1 MSRYTGPR
9 LKRMRAL
16 GLNLPG
22 LSRKSIERRP
32 YPPGEHGGDRRRKE
46 SDYGRQLKEKQKLR
60 YNYGLGE
67 RQFRR
72 LMVEARRSK
81 LETGKKLIELL
92 ERRLDNTVFRA
103 GFASTIPAA
112 RQLINHSHITV
123 NGRKVNVASY
133 RVRSGD
139 VITLRERSKKLALV
153 KESVEQLSLTR
164 PDWIGWKGAELTAT
178 IEKLPDEES
187 VPFPID
193 VQLVVEYY
201 ARQL

>member
-112 RQLINHSHITV
+112 RQLVNHSHITV

>member
-1 MSRYTGPR
+1 MSRYKGPR

-112 RQLINHSHITV
+112 RQLVNHSHITV

-164 PDWIGWKGAELTAT
+164 PDWIGWNGGELTAT

>member
-1 MSRYTGPR
+1 MSRYKGPR

-22 LSRKSIERRP
+22 LSRKSTERRP

-103 GFASTIPAA
+103 GYAPTIPAA
-112 RQLINHSHITV
+112 RQLVNHAHIRV
-123 NGRKVNVASY
+123 NGRKVDVPSY
-133 RVRSGD
+133 RVRPGD
-139 VITLRERSKKLALV
+139 VITLRERSRKLQCV
-153 KESVEQLSLTR
+153 KDSLEALSLTR
-164 PDWIGWKGAELTAT
+164 PEWISWNGGELTAT
-178 IEKLPDEES
+178 IEKLPEEDS
-187 VPFPID
+187 VPFPIE

>member
-1 MSRYTGPR
+1 
-9 LKRMRAL
+9 MRAL

-22 LSRKSIERRP
+22 LSRKSTERRP

-103 GFASTIPAA
+103 GFAPTIPAA
-112 RQLINHSHITV
+112 RQLVNHAHIRV
-123 NGRKVNVASY
+123 NGRKVDVPSY
-133 RVRSGD
+133 RVRPGD
-139 VITLRERSKKLALV
+139 VITLRERSRKLQCV
-153 KESVEQLSLTR
+153 KDSLESLSLTR
-164 PDWIGWKGAELTAT
+164 PEWIGWNGGELTAT
-178 IEKLPDEES
+178 IEKLPEEDS
-187 VPFPID
+187 VPFPVE

>member
-1 MSRYTGPR
+1 MSRYNGPR
-9 LKRMRAL
+9 VKRMRAL

-32 YPPGEHGGDRRRKE
+32 YPPGEHGGDRRKKE

-60 YNYGLGE
+60 LNYGLGE

-72 LMVEARRSK
+72 LMIEARRSK

-92 ERRLDNTVFRA
+92 ERRLDNTIFRA
-103 GFASTIPAA
+103 GFAPTIPAA
-112 RQLINHSHITV
+112 RQLVNHAHVQV
-123 NGRKVNVASY
+123 NGRKVDIASY
-133 RVRSGD
+133 RVRAGD
-139 VITLRERSKKLALV
+139 VITLRERSKKIQAIKDSLEALA
-153 KESVEQLSLTR
+153 LTR
-164 PDWIGWKGAELTAT
+164 PEWISFDGGEMKAT
-178 IEKLPDEES
+178 IEKLPEEDS

-201 ARQL
+201 ARML

>member
-1 MSRYTGPR
+1 MSRYKGPR
-9 LKRMRAL
+9 VKRMRAL

-60 YNYGLGE
+60 LNYGLGE

-92 ERRLDNTVFRA
+92 ERRLDNAVFRA
-103 GFASTIPAA
+103 GFAPTIPAA
-112 RQLINHSHITV
+112 RQLVNHAHMRV
-123 NGRKVNVASY
+123 NGRKVDIASY
-133 RVRSGD
+133 RVRPGD
-139 VITLRERSKKLALV
+139 VITLRERSKKIQAVKDSIEAPALV
-153 KESVEQLSLTR
+153 R
-164 PDWIGWKGAELTAT
+164 PDWITWNGGEMQAT
-178 IEKLPDEES
+178 IEKLPEEDAA
-187 VPFPID
+187 PFPID

-201 ARQL
+201 ARML